1 MATHSST
8 LGWKILWT
16 EKPGRMQ
23 SMRSLRVGHD
33 WATSLLLFTFMH
45 WRNGNPLQ
53 CSCLENPRDGGASWA
68 AIYGVAQNRTWLKWL
83 SSSPVDI
90 VERHGRKRSLAG
102 CSPWVQMSESSSSN
116 QGISLKRWV
125 VSAENDVASDSRC
138 GTACLFQASGLLLYF
153 DKSIR
158 SEVLHF

>member
-1 MATHSST
+1 MAPHSST
-8 LGWKILWT
+8 LAWKIPWT
-16 EKPGRMQ
+16 EELSRLQFMGLLK
-23 SMRSLRVGHD
+23 VGHR
-33 WATSLLLFTFMH
+33 WATSLSLSCIGEG
-45 WRNGNPLQ
+45 NGNPLQ

-68 AIYGVAQNRTWLKWL
+68 AIYGVAQNRTWLKWF